1 MEKVNK
7 VRVIQTARDTGE
19 RFKVN
24 ADLLL
29 DQVEPGKVSSV
40 EVDSQQEFQVIYG
53 FGGAFTEAAA
63 YVFAHL
69 EPAKQAQILDAYFHP
84 EQGIGYSFGR
94 VHMNSSD
101 FSLGSYSCDD
111 IVGDVELKYFNI
123 ERDKRFV
130 IPMLK
135 AAQKVK
141 GEPLKLLVSTWSPPA
156 WMKTNR
162 RMAEGGKLKD
172 EYRATWAL
180 FFAKFIK
187 AYEGEGVP
195 VWGLTVQNEP
205 DATQTW
211 ESCRYTAE
219 EERNFIRDY
228 LGPVLLREGLSDKKI
243 IAWDHNRDLLYERAK
258 VILGDEQAAR
268 YVWGTAFHWY
278 SGDQFDNVRKTREAF
293 PEKNLIFTE
302 GCLEGGV
309 KLGQWDRGE
318 RYAHNIIGD
327 FTHGTNAWV
336 DWNLLLDMNGGP
348 NHVANFCDA
357 PLIADPVSNQVYYQ
371 SSYYYIGHFSKFV
384 PPGACRIYCL
394 ADDPRL
400 ETVAFKNPDGTI
412 ATIVFN
418 PTDEQCRFQLKIDG
432 LGAVVDSLPH
442 SIVTYLGK
450 WS

>member
-1 MEKVNK
+1 MEKVNR

-19 RFKVN
+19 RFTAKT
-24 ADLLL
+24 DLLL
-29 DQVEPGKVSSV
+29 DQVTPEKIPSV
-40 EVDSQQEFQVIYG
+40 EVDAQQEFQVIYG
-53 FGGAFTEAAA
+53 FGGAFTETAA

-69 EPAKQAQILDAYFHP
+69 EPEKQAQILNAYFHP
-84 EQGIGYSFGR
+84 QQGIGYRFGR

-111 IVGDVELKYFNI
+111 IVSDVELKYFNI

-130 IPMLK
+130 LPLLK

-162 RMAEGGKLKD
+162 RMAEGGKLKA
-172 EYRATWAL
+172 EYRETWAL

-211 ESCRYTAE
+211 ESCRFTAE

-228 LGPVLLREGLSDKKI
+228 LGPVLIREGLSDKKI
-243 IAWDHNRDLLYERAK
+243 MAWDHNRDLLYERAK
-258 VILGDEQAAR
+258 VILGDEETAK
-268 YVWGTAFHWY
+268 YVWGMAFHWY
-278 SGDQFDNVRKTREAF
+278 SAEQFGNVRKTREAF

-318 RYAHNIIGD
+318 HYAHNIIGD
-327 FTHGTNAWV
+327 LTHGANAWL
-336 DWNLLLDMNGGP
+336 DWNLLVDPSGGP

-357 PLIADPVSNQVYYQ
+357 PIVADPVTNQVYYQ

-384 PPGACRIYCL
+384 QPGACRIHCR
-394 ADDPRL
+394 ADEPRL

-412 ATIVFN
+412 ATVVFN
-418 PTDEQCRFQLKIDG
+418 PTDEQCRFQLKIG
-432 LGAVVDSLPH
+432 GRGTVVDSLPH
-442 SIVTYLGK
+442 SIVTYLK
-450 WS
+450 